1 MYKQLKKMYI
11 EKKMQS
17 LYWAIELCCKVV
29 EPGWVF
35 FYRRLINSAIVIP
48 LPHYQTYKTLMHTL
62 EFGGSF
68 EIVQRPICSLFST
81 MVT

>member
-1 MYKQLKKMYI
+1 MYI

-17 LYWAIELCCKVV
+17 LYWAIELCLQ
-29 EPGWVF
+29 GSRTWLGFF